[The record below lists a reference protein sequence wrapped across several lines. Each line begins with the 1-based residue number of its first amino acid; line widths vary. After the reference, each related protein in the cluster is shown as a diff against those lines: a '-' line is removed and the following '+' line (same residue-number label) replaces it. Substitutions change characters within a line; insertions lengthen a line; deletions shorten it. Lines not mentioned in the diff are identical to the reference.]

1 MTREKKTIIITG
13 ASSGLGAAL
22 AVQYSRDGHR
32 LFLLARSKERLDAV
46 AKICAANGAEVNIL
60 VVDVTDSTQMEKQL
74 NEITYQY
81 GIDIVIACAGVS
93 AGTLDGPEMAMQVQ
107 KIFATNIN
115 GVINTVLPVI
125 PHMIERRSGNIVIVS
140 SMAGFLGLSSA
151 PSYSASKGAVRL
163 FSEALRGYLRVWGI
177 YVTTVIPGYIKTP
190 MTSVNNFPMP
200 FMTTAEE
207 AAEKIINSVAKNIE
221 VIAFPFGMQFC
232 IKLLTMLPSWLITFI
247 NSKLPGKPAFEKNN
261 EF

>member
-1 MTREKKTIIITG
+1 MTREKKTTIITG

-22 AVQYSRDGHR
+22 AVKYSRNGHR

-46 AKICAANGAEVNIL
+46 AKICAANGAEANIF
-60 VVDVTDSTQMEKQL
+60 VVDVADSTQMEKQL
-74 NEITYQY
+74 NEIAYKY

-93 AGTLDGPEMAMQVQ
+93 AGTLDGPEAASQVQ

-163 FSEALRGYLRVWGI
+163 FSEALRGYLRVWG
-177 YVTTVIPGYIKTP
+177 VS
-190 MTSVNNFPMP
+190 M
-200 FMTTAEE
+200 
-207 AAEKIINSVAKNIE
+207 
-221 VIAFPFGMQFC
+221 
-232 IKLLTMLPSWLITFI
+232 
-247 NSKLPGKPAFEKNN
+247 
-261 EF
+261 

>member
-22 AVQYSRDGHR
+22 AIRYSKNGHR
-32 LFLLARSKERLDAV
+32 LFLLARSKERLDTV
-46 AKICAANGAEVNIL
+46 AKICIANGAQTHVVNI
-60 VVDVTDSTQMEKQL
+60 DVTDSAEMEKQL
-74 NEITYQY
+74 KNIAYQH

-93 AGTLDGPEMAMQVQ
+93 AGTLDGPETASQVR
-107 KIFATNIN
+107 KIFATNVN

-125 PHMIERRSGNIVIVS
+125 PHMIERQRGNIVVVS

-177 YVTTVIPGYIKTP
+177 YVTTVIPGYVKTP

-200 FMTTAEE
+200 FMTTPEE
-207 AAEKIINSVAKNIE
+207 AAEKIVNAIAKNKD
-221 VIAFPFGMQFC
+221 VVAFPFGMQFFV
-232 IKLLTMLPSWLITFI
+232 KLLTMLPSWLTILI
-247 NSKLPGKPAFEKNN
+247 NSKLPGKPAFEKD
-261 EF
+261 EKF